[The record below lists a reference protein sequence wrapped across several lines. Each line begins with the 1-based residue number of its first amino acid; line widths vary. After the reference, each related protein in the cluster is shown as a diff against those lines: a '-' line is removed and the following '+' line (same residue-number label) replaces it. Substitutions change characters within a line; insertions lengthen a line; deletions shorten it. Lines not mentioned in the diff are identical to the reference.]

1 MPTTRVSE
9 SRDREGR
16 AGRFWRWAQHPAAR
30 TQMVNLQEKS
40 WYFLGLPAVKGTS
53 RPSVSRENQFS
64 GPRAPAARS
73 SAALPVGTAPP
84 PPRVPPRLSFPGHHG
99 TSLRPRCLF
108 LLPDNSAI
116 WCPAL
121 HRRHAFPAG
130 KSISEH
136 RTLDKAI
143 FFLNTEPNSDAHIE
157 LNSKALK
164 SLRVLFKKQRPRS
177 YKAKRRCPRGHGVR
191 PHRRDM
197 KTHRELHLAET
208 YAGRLVLSVQSFWRV
223 YDRSDSRV

>member
-84 PPRVPPRLSFPGHHG
+84 PPRVPPRLSFRPPPHKPAAQVPLSFAGQQRHLVSSSAPTPRLSRWKEHLRTQDPGQ
-99 TSLRPRCLF
+99 S
-108 LLPDNSAI
+108 D
-116 WCPAL
+116 
-121 HRRHAFPAG
+121 
-130 KSISEH
+130 
-136 RTLDKAI
+136 
-143 FFLNTEPNSDAHIE
+143 FF
-157 LNSKALK
+157 
-164 SLRVLFKKQRPRS
+164 FK
-177 YKAKRRCPRGHGVR
+177 H
-191 PHRRDM
+191 
-197 KTHRELHLAET
+197 
-208 YAGRLVLSVQSFWRV
+208 
-223 YDRSDSRV
+223 